1 MITRVQ
7 LRDRRDNLV
16 AYINPNDLTKFQR
29 YRVINGQ
36 HTLDMAF
43 APDTPLLPHLQKYN
57 RILFYDTEIG
67 RWFEFSIASV
77 TQTIK
82 SVTISG
88 ESSFYSTLC
97 CFIPFTDVTGRTVVN
112 GMYELFGEA
121 YPASEWIVGTSDVT
135 GNFYMQR
142 TRSTLKDALMDW
154 TQKCGGEIDPEV
166 SVAEDGTITRRVNIY
181 KRVGEDRGLSL
192 YDDREIT
199 DITRK
204 VQQGDIYT
212 AAYGVGNYVEGSDQA
227 STFADVVW
235 STGNGDPVDKPAGQ
249 TYVSLGAAA
258 IDQYGQNV
266 GGTLVDR
273 CTAYTID
280 TADPATLLERTYAAL
295 VAQLVDPTAY
305 TIKAA
310 DFPSLGIPTSEV
322 GFGDTVGVVSTALGL
337 RFRTRCVGKRTDY
350 LNGLNTTYEF
360 NERPYQVVRSISAI
374 SQTATNAE
382 RIANESF
389 YGAVLDKF
397 NREINADQAYVIA
410 DPAEGFNTYNAAN
423 PADAT
428 KVTSIR
434 GGSVRVANS
443 KTAGQWNWSTVLTGD
458 GLVINQLTAQKIE
471 GENFEL
477 DMQTGLLAF
486 GARVNGVLK
495 PVIQLQSTGFEIL
508 GDQINAKFSPE
519 QMAFLNNVNGDI
531 IAQFSA
537 VGAEMPTAIVND
549 ELMIGQAR
557 FIPTTDALM
566 IVINDKEGGLNNG

>member
-16 AYINPNDLTKFQR
+16 AYINTNDLTKFQR

-57 RILFYDTEIG
+57 RVLFYDTEIG

-121 YPASEWIVGTSDVT
+121 YPASEWTVGTSDVT
-135 GNFYMQR
+135 GSYYMQR

-154 TQKCGGEIDPEV
+154 AQKCGGEIDPEV

-227 STFADVVW
+227 PTFADVVW
-235 STGNGDPVDKPAGQ
+235 STENGDPVNKPAGQ

-322 GFGDTVGVVSTALGL
+322 GFGDTVGVISTALGL

-374 SQTATNAE
+374 SQTASNAE

-486 GARVNGVLK
+486 GERVNGVLK
-495 PVIQLQSTGFEIL
+495 PVIQLQSTGFEII

-531 IAQFSA
+531 VAQFSA

>member
-7 LRDRRDNLV
+7 LRDRRDNLI
-16 AYINPNDLTKFQR
+16 AYINANDLTKFQR

-36 HTLDMAF
+36 HTLDMDF
-43 APDTPLLPHLQKYN
+43 APDTPLLPSLQKYN

-135 GNFYMQR
+135 GSYYMQR
-142 TRSTLKDALMDW
+142 TRTTLKDALMDW
-154 TQKCGGEIDPEV
+154 AQKCGGEIDPEV

-181 KRVGEDRGLSL
+181 KRVGEDRGLTL

-227 STFADVVW
+227 LTFADVVW
-235 STGNGDPVDKPAGQ
+235 STENGDPVDKPAGQ

-280 TADPATLLERTYAAL
+280 TADPATLLERTYASL

-322 GFGDTVGVVSTALGL
+322 GFGDTVGVISTALGL

-350 LNGLNTTYEF
+350 LNGQNSTYEF
-360 NERPYQVVRSISAI
+360 NERPYQVVRSISSI
-374 SQTATNAE
+374 GQTASNAE
-382 RIANESF
+382 RIANES
-389 YGAVLDKF
+389 YYSGVLDKF

-486 GARVNGVLK
+486 GERVNGVLK

-537 VGAEMPTAIVND
+537 VGAEMPTAIVNN
-549 ELMIGQAR
+549 ELMVGQTR
-557 FIPTTDALM
+557 LIPTTDALM
-566 IVINDKEGGLNNG
+566 IVINDEKGGL

>member
-7 LRDRRDNLV
+7 LRDRRDNLI
-16 AYINPNDLTKFQR
+16 AYIKTTELTKFQR

-112 GMYELFGEA
+112 GMYELFDEA
-121 YPASEWIVGTSDVT
+121 YPASEWTVGTSDVT
-135 GNFYMQR
+135 GSYYMQR

-154 TQKCGGEIDPEV
+154 AQKCGGEIDPEV
-166 SVAEDGTITRRVNIY
+166 IVGTDGTIVRRVNIY

-227 STFADVVW
+227 LTFAGETW
-235 STGNGDPVDKPAGQ
+235 STANGDPVDKPAGQ

-258 IDQYGQNV
+258 IEQYGQNV

-350 LNGLNTTYEF
+350 LHGLNTVYEF

-486 GARVNGVLK
+486 GERVNGVLK

>member
-16 AYINPNDLTKFQR
+16 AYINTNDLTKFQR

-43 APDTPLLPHLQKYN
+43 APDTPLLPSLQKYS

-82 SVTISG
+82 SVAISG

-112 GMYELFGEA
+112 GMYELFDEA
-121 YPASEWIVGTSDVT
+121 YPASEWTVGTSDVT
-135 GNFYMQR
+135 GSYYMQR

-154 TQKCGGEIDPEV
+154 AQKCGGEIDPEV
-166 SVAEDGTITRRVNIY
+166 IVGTDGTIVRRVNIY
-181 KRVGEDRGLSL
+181 KRIGEDRGLTL

-212 AAYGVGNYVEGSDQA
+212 AAYGVGNYVEGSEQA
-227 STFADVVW
+227 LTFADVVW
-235 STGNGDPVDKPAGQ
+235 STENDDPVDKPAGQ

-280 TADPATLLERTYAAL
+280 TADPATLLERTYASL

-322 GFGDTVGVVSTALGL
+322 GFGDTVGVISTALGL

-350 LNGLNTTYEF
+350 LNGQNTTYEF
-360 NERPYQVVRSISAI
+360 NERPYQVVRSISSI
-374 SQTATNAE
+374 GQTASNAE
-382 RIANESF
+382 RIANES
-389 YGAVLDKF
+389 YYSGVLDKF

-486 GARVNGVLK
+486 GERVNGVLK

-549 ELMIGQAR
+549 ELMVGQTR

>member
-7 LRDRRDNLV
+7 LRDRRDNLI
-16 AYINPNDLTKFQR
+16 AYIKTTELTKFQR

-112 GMYELFGEA
+112 GMYELFDEA
-121 YPASEWIVGTSDVT
+121 YPASEWTVGTSDVT
-135 GNFYMQR
+135 GSYYMQR

-154 TQKCGGEIDPEV
+154 AQKCGGEIDPEV
-166 SVAEDGTITRRVNIY
+166 IVGTDGTIVRRVNIY

-227 STFADVVW
+227 LTFAGETW
-235 STGNGDPVDKPAGQ
+235 STANGDPVDKPAGQ

-258 IDQYGQNV
+258 IEQYGQNV

-350 LNGLNTTYEF
+350 LNGLNTVYEF

-486 GARVNGVLK
+486 GERVNGVLK

>member
-7 LRDRRDNLV
+7 LRDRRDNLI
-16 AYINPNDLTKFQR
+16 AYINTNDLTKFQR

-43 APDTPLLPHLQKYN
+43 APDTPLLPSLQKYN

-121 YPASEWIVGTSDVT
+121 YPASEWVVGTSDVT

-154 TQKCGGEIDPEV
+154 AQKCGGEIDPEV
-166 SVAEDGTITRRVNIY
+166 SVAENGTITRRVNIY
-181 KRVGEDRGLSL
+181 KRVGEDRGLTL

-227 STFADVVW
+227 LTFADVVW
-235 STGNGDPVDKPAGQ
+235 STEKGDPVDKPAGQ

-280 TADPATLLERTYAAL
+280 TADPATLLERTYASL

-322 GFGDTVGVVSTALGL
+322 GFGDTVGVISTALGL

-350 LNGLNTTYEF
+350 LNGQNTTYEF
-360 NERPYQVVRSISAI
+360 NERPYQVVRSISSI
-374 SQTATNAE
+374 GQTASNAE
-382 RIANESF
+382 RIANES
-389 YGAVLDKF
+389 YYSGVLDKF

-486 GARVNGVLK
+486 GEHVNGVLK

-549 ELMIGQAR
+549 ELMVGQTR

>member
-7 LRDRRDNLV
+7 LRDRRDNLI
-16 AYINPNDLTKFQR
+16 AYINTNDLTKFQR

-43 APDTPLLPHLQKYN
+43 APDTPLLPSLQKYN

-82 SVTISG
+82 SVAISG

-97 CFIPFTDVTGRTVVN
+97 CFIPFADVTGRTVVN

-121 YPASEWIVGTSDVT
+121 YPASEWTVGTSDVT

-154 TQKCGGEIDPEV
+154 AQKCGGEIDPEV

-227 STFADVVW
+227 LTFAGVTW
-235 STGNGDPVDKPAGQ
+235 STANGDPVDKPAGQ
-249 TYVSLGAAA
+249 TYVSLGASS

-280 TADPATLLERTYAAL
+280 TSDPATLLERTYAAL

-410 DPAEGFNTYNAAN
+410 DPSAGFNTYNAAS

-458 GLVINQLTAQKIE
+458 GLVINQLTARKIE

-486 GARVNGVLK
+486 GERVNGVLK
-495 PVIQLQSTGFEIL
+495 PVIQLQSTGFEII

-549 ELMIGQAR
+549 ELMVGQAR

>member
-7 LRDRRDNLV
+7 LRDRRDNLI
-16 AYINPNDLTKFQR
+16 AYINTNDLTKFQR

-43 APDTPLLPHLQKYN
+43 APDTPLLPSLQKYN

-121 YPASEWIVGTSDVT
+121 YPASEWVVGTSDVT

-154 TQKCGGEIDPEV
+154 AQKCGGEIDPEV
-166 SVAEDGTITRRVNIY
+166 SVAENGTITRRVNIY
-181 KRVGEDRGLSL
+181 KRVGEDRGLTL

-227 STFADVVW
+227 LTFADVVW
-235 STGNGDPVDKPAGQ
+235 STEKGDPVDKPAGQ

-280 TADPATLLERTYAAL
+280 TADPATLLERTYASL

-322 GFGDTVGVVSTALGL
+322 GFGDTVGVISTALGL

-350 LNGLNTTYEF
+350 LNGQNTTYEF
-360 NERPYQVVRSISAI
+360 NERPYQVVRSISSI
-374 SQTATNAE
+374 GQTASNAE
-382 RIANESF
+382 RIANES
-389 YGAVLDKF
+389 YYSGVLDKF

-477 DMQTGLLAF
+477 DMQTGLLSF
-486 GARVNGVLK
+486 GERVNGVLK

-549 ELMIGQAR
+549 ELMVGQTR

>member
-16 AYINPNDLTKFQR
+16 AYINTNDLTKFQR

-36 HTLDMAF
+36 HTLDMVF
-43 APDTPLLPHLQKYN
+43 APDTPLLPSLQKYN

-82 SVTISG
+82 SVMISG

-121 YPASEWIVGTSDVT
+121 YPASEWVVGTSDVT

-154 TQKCGGEIDPEV
+154 AQKCGGEIDPEV
-166 SVAEDGTITRRVNIY
+166 SVAENGTITRRVNIY

-227 STFADVVW
+227 LTFADVVW
-235 STGNGDPVDKPAGQ
+235 STENGDPVDKPAGQ
-249 TYVSLGAAA
+249 TYVSLGAAS

-280 TADPATLLERTYAAL
+280 TSDPATLLERTYAAL

-322 GFGDTVGVVSTALGL
+322 GFGDTVGVISTALGL

-350 LNGLNTTYEF
+350 LNGQNTTYEF

-410 DPAEGFNTYNAAN
+410 DPAEGFNTYNASN

-458 GLVINQLTAQKIE
+458 GLIINQLTAQKIE

-486 GARVNGVLK
+486 GERVNGVLK

>member
-7 LRDRRDNLV
+7 LRDRRDNLI
-16 AYINPNDLTKFQR
+16 AYINANDLTKFQR

-43 APDTPLLPHLQKYN
+43 APDTPLLPSLQKYN

-82 SVTISG
+82 SVAISG

-154 TQKCGGEIDPEV
+154 AQKCGGEIDPEV

-227 STFADVVW
+227 LTFANVVW
-235 STGNGDPVDKPAGQ
+235 STENGDPVDKPAGQ
-249 TYVSLGAAA
+249 TYVSLGAAS

-280 TADPATLLERTYAAL
+280 TSDPATLLERTYAAL

-382 RIANESF
+382 RIANES
-389 YGAVLDKF
+389 YYSGVLDKF

-458 GLVINQLTAQKIE
+458 GLVINQLTARKIE

-519 QMAFLNNVNGDI
+519 QMAFLNTVNNDI

>member
-1 MITRVQ
+1 
-7 LRDRRDNLV
+7 
-16 AYINPNDLTKFQR
+16 
-29 YRVINGQ
+29 
-36 HTLDMAF
+36 
-43 APDTPLLPHLQKYN
+43 
-57 RILFYDTEIG
+57 
-67 RWFEFSIASV
+67 
-77 TQTIK
+77 
-82 SVTISG
+82 
-88 ESSFYSTLC
+88 
-97 CFIPFTDVTGRTVVN
+97 
-112 GMYELFGEA
+112 MYELFGEA
-121 YPASEWIVGTSDVT
+121 YPASEWTVGTSDVT
-135 GNFYMQR
+135 GNYYMQR
-142 TRSTLKDALMDW
+142 THSTLKDALMDW
-154 TQKCGGEIDPEV
+154 AQKCGGEIDPEV

-212 AAYGVGNYVEGSDQA
+212 AAYGVGNYVEGSDKA
-227 STFADVVW
+227 LTFADIVW
-235 STGNGDPVDKPAGQ
+235 STENGDPVDKPAGQ

-258 IDQYGQNV
+258 IEQYGQNV

-273 CTAYTID
+273 CTAVKID
-280 TADPATLLERTYAAL
+280 TSDPATLLERTYAAL

-389 YGAVLDKF
+389 YSAVLDKF

-423 PADAT
+423 PAEAT

-486 GARVNGVLK
+486 GERVNGVLK
-495 PVIQLQSTGFEIL
+495 PVIQLQSTGFEII

>member
-7 LRDRRDNLV
+7 LRDRRDNLI
-16 AYINPNDLTKFQR
+16 AYININELTKFQR

-43 APDTPLLPHLQKYN
+43 APDTPLLPSLQKYN

-97 CFIPFTDVTGRTVVN
+97 CFIPFTDITGRTVVN

-121 YPASEWIVGTSDVT
+121 YPTSEWVVGTSDVT

-154 TQKCGGEIDPEV
+154 AQKCGGEIDPEV
-166 SVAEDGTITRRVNIY
+166 SVGTDGTIVRRVNIY
-181 KRVGEDRGLSL
+181 KRIGEDRGLTL

-227 STFADVVW
+227 LTFADVVW
-235 STGNGDPVDKPAGQ
+235 STENGDPVDKPAGQ

-258 IDQYGQNV
+258 IEQYGQNV

-322 GFGDTVGVVSTALGL
+322 GFGDTVGVISTALGL

-350 LNGLNTTYEF
+350 LNGQNTTYEF
-360 NERPYQVVRSISAI
+360 NERPYQVVRSISSI
-374 SQTATNAE
+374 GQTASNAE

-486 GARVNGVLK
+486 GERVNGVLK

-508 GDQINAKFSPE
+508 GDQINAKFTPE

-549 ELMIGQAR
+549 ELMVGQAR

>member
-7 LRDRRDNLV
+7 LRDRRDNLI
-16 AYINPNDLTKFQR
+16 AYIKTTELTKFQR

-82 SVTISG
+82 SVTISA

-121 YPASEWIVGTSDVT
+121 YPASEWVVGTSDVT
-135 GNFYMQR
+135 GSYYMQR

-154 TQKCGGEIDPEV
+154 AQKCGGEIDPEV

-212 AAYGVGNYVEGSDQA
+212 AAYGVGNYVEGSDHA
-227 STFADVVW
+227 LTFADVVW
-235 STGNGDPVDKPAGQ
+235 STTNGDPVDKPAGQ
-249 TYVSLGAAA
+249 IYVSLGAAA

-273 CTAYTID
+273 CTAVTID
-280 TADPATLLERTYAAL
+280 TSDPATLLERTYAAL